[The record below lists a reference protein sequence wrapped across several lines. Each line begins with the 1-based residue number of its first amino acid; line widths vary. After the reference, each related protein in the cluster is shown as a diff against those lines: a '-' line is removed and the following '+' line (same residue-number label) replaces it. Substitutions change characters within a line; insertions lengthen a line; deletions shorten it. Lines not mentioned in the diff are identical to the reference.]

1 MSPAKAIVTGCGG
14 DVVEL
19 VAIELDVVAEV
30 GGADAT
36 TGESSDRNEQQAR
49 SSAAATAPVTVRPLT
64 RPRYRFV
71 LERLADYNLRKL
83 LSGQCCLESAWTE
96 SIRRPNG
103 NDAYA

>member
-14 DVVEL
+14 AVVEL
-19 VAIELDVVAEV
+19 VAIELDVVADV

-36 TGESSDRNEQQAR
+36 TGESSDRNEQQVR
-49 SSAAATAPVTVRPLT
+49 SSAAAATPITVRPLT
-64 RPRYRFV
+64 GPRYRFV
-71 LERLADYNLRKL
+71 LEGLAEYNQPEL